1 MPVRAEVTQVRPA
14 DQEDATLYLL
24 SKVNGA
30 PGLQVGDTEAASA
43 LEVATGSYS
52 P

>member
-1 MPVRAEVTQVRPA
+1 MPVRAEDTQVRPA
-14 DQEDATLYLL
+14 DQEDAKLYQL
-24 SKVNGA
+24 SKVIGA
-30 PGLQVGDTEAASA
+30 TGLQVGDTEAARA